1 MPWTTPSPCLYWS
14 HSSPCFPSPWPPR
27 RAAAALFSGLSPEGR
42 PPGLWLLTFSQVTTW
57 IFARSL
63 LNAAILGFYYGLW
76 GTLAYAAYYLSF
88 FVGGRMIDQL
98 RFEQGYG
105 SVQSFLHDRF
115 GRWGTRCYNLV
126 VGVRL
131 ISEVFANLLVIGILF
146 GAAGSSA
153 YTLAIAAFAL
163 VTLLYSLMGGLHA
176 SLRTDLF
183 QMLIF
188 LGVLLLLVIMALGNE
203 QLALT
208 QLFFAV

>member
-1 MPWTTPSPCLYWS
+1 MDHTVALPVLVALIALLSVALAPQAR
-14 HSSPCFPSPWPPR
+14 SSGSF
-27 RAAAALFSGLSPEGR
+27 FSGLSPEGR

-131 ISEVFANLLVIGILF
+131 IS
-146 GAAGSSA
+146 SS
-153 YTLAIAAFAL
+153 
-163 VTLLYSLMGGLHA
+163 
-176 SLRTDLF
+176 
-183 QMLIF
+183 LICW
-188 LGVLLLLVIMALGNE
+188 
-203 QLALT
+203 
-208 QLFFAV
+208 